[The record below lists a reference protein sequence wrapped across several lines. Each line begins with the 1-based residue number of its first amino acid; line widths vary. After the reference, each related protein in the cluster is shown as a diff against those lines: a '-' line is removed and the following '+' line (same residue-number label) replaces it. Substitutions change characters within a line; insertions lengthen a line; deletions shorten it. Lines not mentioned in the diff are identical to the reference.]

1 MIGQC
6 HRRHYI
12 HVDDE
17 FGSCIDDDGGCVA
30 RLKEE
35 EDGQAVRSADSKNWW
50 PGFQGGPTAYVW
62 HELPSAIAP
71 IPASSKVFMH
81 MSPCRADDG

>member
-1 MIGQC
+1 MTL
-6 HRRHYI
+6 Y
-12 HVDDE
+12 E

-71 IPASSKVFMH
+71 ILDSFPSAAS
-81 MSPCRADDG
+81 PRL

>member
-1 MIGQC
+1 MSMTRLG
-6 HRRHYI
+6 RALRMAA
-12 HVDDE
+12 
-17 FGSCIDDDGGCVA
+17 VA

-35 EDGQAVRSADSKNWW
+35 EAGQAVRSADSKNWW

-71 IPASSKVFMH
+71 ILDSFPSAAS
-81 MSPCRADDG
+81 PRL

>member
-1 MIGQC
+1 MEVFKYIG
-6 HRRHYI
+6 
-12 HVDDE
+12 
-17 FGSCIDDDGGCVA
+17 
-30 RLKEE
+30 RLLAMEE

-71 IPASSKVFMH
+71 ILDSFPSAAS
-81 MSPCRADDG
+81 PRL